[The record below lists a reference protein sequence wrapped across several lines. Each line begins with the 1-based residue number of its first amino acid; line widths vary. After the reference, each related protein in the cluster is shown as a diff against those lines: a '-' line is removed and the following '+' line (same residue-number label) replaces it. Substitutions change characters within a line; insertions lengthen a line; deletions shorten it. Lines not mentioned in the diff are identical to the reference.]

1 MLGNEENYEERK
13 KSFWKKPEGIGAM
26 ILLVIGA
33 VAVAFSASAIIAFI
47 SSILASVVGIVVLGF
62 VGALIIFAWR
72 DERLRTSIRYVMKSW
87 MKKLAGAVGVK
98 TNPIAILEGY
108 VDDLKKKRVKMV
120 KGRKTM
126 MRQIANVEG
135 KKQKR
140 QAQFDNFKDLALVA
154 RKKGD
159 EHLAARNAGKAQQ
172 LDSVISKYKAMVDKM
187 SFLLKVIQR
196 MEKASDTM
204 IEEISFKVEIKKE
217 EYEMMKTSHGV
228 ISDAWAIVK
237 GGTSQKQLYDE
248 AWDYVT
254 EQTEF
259 RVMDM
264 ENMLHGMQDFMD
276 NVDLQNEASLE
287 KGLAKLDEWE
297 KNLNNSFDE
306 GFDFLNATDKPIEF
320 AKAQRE
326 NKEGEKVR
334 VRATPEEKS
343 ASSGG
348 GHKYFN

>member
-1 MLGNEENYEERK
+1 MLGQNNYEERK
-13 KSFWKKPEGIGAM
+13 KSFWKKPEGIGTIIMLA
-26 ILLVIGA
+26 LGA
-33 VAVAFSASAIIAFI
+33 VAFAFSASTIIAFI

-108 VDDLKKKRVKMV
+108 VDDLKKKRSKM
-120 KGRKTM
+120 KSGRQTM
-126 MRQIANVEG
+126 MRQIANVKG
-135 KKQKR
+135 KHEKR
-140 QAQFDNFKDLALVA
+140 KSQHDEFKRIALLA

-159 EHLAARNAGKAQQ
+159 ETAARRNAGKASQ
-172 LDSVISKYKAMVDKM
+172 LDAVTEKYQSMLDRM
-187 SFLLKVIQR
+187 NFLMKVIER

-204 IEEISFKVEIKKE
+204 IEEITFKVEIKKE

-228 ISDAWAIVK
+228 ISDAWSIVK
-237 GGTSQKQLYDE
+237 GGTSEKQLYDE

-264 ENMLHGMQDFMD
+264 ENMLHGMQDFID
-276 NVDLQNEASLE
+276 TVDLKNEASLE
-287 KGLAKLDEWE
+287 EGLAKLDNWE
-297 KNLNNSFDE
+297 KSLNNSFDE
-306 GFDFLNATDKPIEF
+306 GFDFLNATNKPVEF
-320 AKAQRE
+320 AKARR
-326 NKEGEKVR
+326 GEKV
-334 VRATPEEKS
+334 VKEKVKVKLS
-343 ASSGG
+343 ANEKRGN
-348 GHKYFN
+348 KYFN

>member
-1 MLGNEENYEERK
+1 
-13 KSFWKKPEGIGAM
+13 
-26 ILLVIGA
+26 
-33 VAVAFSASAIIAFI
+33 
-47 SSILASVVGIVVLGF
+47 
-62 VGALIIFAWR
+62 
-72 DERLRTSIRYVMKSW
+72 MKSW
-87 MKKLAGAVGVK
+87 MKNLAGAVGVK

-108 VDDLKKKRVKMV
+108 VDDLKKKRIKMV
-120 KGRKTM
+120 KGRKVM
-126 MRQIANVEG
+126 MRQISNVEG
-135 KKQKR
+135 KRQKR
-140 QAQFDNFKDLALVA
+140 SEEYEEYKSLA
-154 RKKGD
+154 
-159 EHLAARNAGKAQQ
+159 LAARKRGDKTLEGRNAGRAIQ
-172 LDSVISKYKAMVDKM
+172 LETIIQKYQAMVDKM
-187 SFLLKVIQR
+187 SFLLKVIKR

-204 IEEISFKVEIKKE
+204 ISEISFKVGLKKE

-276 NVDLQNEASLE
+276 NVDLKNEASLE
-287 KGLAKLDEWE
+287 KGLIKLDEWE
-297 KNLNNSFDE
+297 KSLNNSFDE
-306 GFDFLNATDKPIEF
+306 GFDFLNATDKPVEF

-326 NKEGEKVR
+326 SKESGREKVKMQ
-334 VRATPEEKS
+334 AQTQSASSE

-348 GHKYFN
+348 SGSKYFN

>member
-1 MLGNEENYEERK
+1 MSGNEERK

-26 ILLVIGA
+26 IMLAAGA
-33 VAVAFSASAIIAFI
+33 VAIAFSASTIIAFI

-62 VGALIIFAWR
+62 VAAIIIFAWR
-72 DERLRTSIRYVMKSW
+72 DERLKTSIRYVMKAW
-87 MKKLAGAVGVK
+87 MKNLAGAIGVK
-98 TNPIAILEGY
+98 INKIAILEGY
-108 VDDLKKKRVKMV
+108 VDDLKAKRIKMV

-126 MRQIANVEG
+126 MRQVANVEG

-140 QAQFDNFKDLALVA
+140 QSQYDGFKDLAMAA
-154 RKKGD
+154 RRKGD
-159 EHLAARNAGKAQQ
+159 ESLARRNAGKAQQ
-172 LDSVISKYKAMVDKM
+172 LDSVITKYQAMVDKM
-187 SFLLKVIQR
+187 AFLMKVIMR

-204 IEEISFKVEIKKE
+204 IDEISFKVEIKKE

-264 ENMLHGMQDFMD
+264 ENMLHRMQGFMD
-276 NVDLQNEASLE
+276 NVDLQNEAALE
-287 KGLAKLDEWE
+287 KGLVKLDEWE
-297 KNLNNSFDE
+297 KSLNNSFDE
-306 GFDFLNATDKPIEF
+306 GFDFLSATDKPIEF
-320 AKAQRE
+320 AQAQRDE
-326 NKEGEKVR
+326 KAGVKEKVK
-334 VRATPEEKS
+334 VRATSAPKEKV
-343 ASSGG
+343 SGG
-348 GHKYFN
+348 GSKYFN

>member
-1 MLGNEENYEERK
+1 MLTGQEDYESRK
-13 KSFWKKPEGIGAM
+13 KSFWRKPEGIGTIIMLA
-26 ILLVIGA
+26 LAG
-33 VAVAFSASAIIAFI
+33 VAIAFSASTIIAFL

-62 VGALIIFAWR
+62 IAALIIFAWQ

-108 VDDLKKKRVKMV
+108 VDDLKKKRIKMV

-126 MRQIANVEG
+126 MRQIAGVTG
-135 KKQKR
+135 KRDKR
-140 QAQFDNFKDLALVA
+140 QTQYNEFKDMAMVAKRKNDNTLA
-154 RKKGD
+154 K
-159 EHLAARNAGKAQQ
+159 RNASKAVQ
-172 LDSVISKYKAMVDKM
+172 LETLVKKYQALIDKM
-187 SFLLKVIQR
+187 QFLMKVIQR
-196 MEKASDTM
+196 MESASDTM
-204 IEEISFKVEIKKE
+204 IEEITFKVEIKKE

-228 ISDAWAIVK
+228 ISDAWSIVK

-264 ENMLHGMQDFMD
+264 ENMLHGMQDFLD

-297 KNLNNSFDE
+297 NNLNNSFDE
-306 GFDFLNATDKPIEF
+306 GFDFLEATPSVDFKG
-320 AKAQRE
+320 K
-326 NKEGEKVR
+326 NNTKEKVK
-334 VRATPEEKS
+334 VKTKS
-343 ASSGG
+343 TSSRSGG
-348 GHKYFN
+348 SKYFN